1 MITDADIITEDT
13 APIFPYYVDPL
24 VMSYGFIENIEQF
37 TLPAQ
42 GALLKTLEERDKA
55 IAGTKKEAEVSEIEL
70 QKKLLHYENR
80 INEAKAKAYE
90 ERLRIRQQGLDKERE
105 IIENARKD
113 AQDSLLQAKTKLGQD
128 VVTIL
133 ARLKQESK
141 IISKGIAEKILDR
154 KVA

>member
-1 MITDADIITEDT
+1 MIELNLTFLYQVIGFFVLYFILNTFLFQ
-13 APIFPYYVDPL
+13 PI
-24 VMSYGFIENIEQF
+24 
-37 TLPAQ
+37 
-42 GALLKTLEERDKA
+42 LKTLEERDKA

-70 QKKLLHYENR
+70 QKKLLDYENR

-128 VVTIL
+128 VVIIL
-133 ARLKQESK
+133 AKLKQESK

>member
-1 MITDADIITEDT
+1 MIELNLTFLYQVIGFFVLYFILNTFLFQ
-13 APIFPYYVDPL
+13 PI
-24 VMSYGFIENIEQF
+24 
-37 TLPAQ
+37 
-42 GALLKTLEERDKA
+42 LKTLEERDKA

-70 QKKLLHYENR
+70 QKKLLDYENR